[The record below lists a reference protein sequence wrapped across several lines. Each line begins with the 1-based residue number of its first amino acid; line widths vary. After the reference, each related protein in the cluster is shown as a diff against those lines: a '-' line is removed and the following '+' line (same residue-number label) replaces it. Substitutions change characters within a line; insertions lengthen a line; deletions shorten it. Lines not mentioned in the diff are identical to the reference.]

1 VARSGR
7 GATVG
12 SRLGRLVV
20 LVALAAGAAACA
32 NDPGAT
38 LIPMPEPEPVNVSA
52 ADVPPTTPD
61 GFPNVS
67 AMPVI
72 VGGEPLAATEQ
83 AAQEK
88 SLAGDLAAQGGSRPA
103 ATTTTAAE
111 LQAAGATHEARA
123 RQIIG
128 GS

>member
-1 VARSGR
+1 VIR
-7 GATVG
+7 
-12 SRLGRLVV
+12 RLGRLALVV
-20 LVALAAGAAACA
+20 TTAALAAACA

-38 LIPMPEPEPVNVSA
+38 LIPMPEPEPVTVSA

-72 VGGEPLAATEQ
+72 VGGTPLSAPEQ

-88 SLAGDLAAQGGSRPA
+88 SLAGDLAAQGGARPA
-103 ATTTTAAE
+103 ATTATAAE

>member
-1 VARSGR
+1 MM
-7 GATVG
+7 
-12 SRLGRLVV
+12 GRLALMAVTV
-20 LVALAAGAAACA
+20 ALVAACT

-38 LIPMPEPEPVNVSA
+38 LIPLPEPEPVTVSA
-52 ADVPPTTPD
+52 TDVPATTPD

-72 VGGEPLAATEQ
+72 VGGEPLAAAEQ

-88 SLAGDLAAQGGSRPA
+88 SLAGDLAAQGGARPA

-128 GS
+128 GN